1 MVDSK
6 DDVGKNVHELEKAK
20 RLLEQQVQEQK
31 TQIEELE
38 DELQATEDA
47 KLRLEVNMQAQKA
60 NFERDL
66 AAKDEQIEEARRGVL
81 KQVKFLQTCRTGFA
95 TVLEVDLL
103 FEILSF
109 WTLNHILDPFH
120 LNLFVSFLNTHRSF
134 QTSMLQ
140 LRH

>member
-1 MVDSK
+1 MYLQFELQELIDSK

-20 RLLEQQVQEQK
+20 RLLDQQVNEQK

-66 AAKDEQIEEARRGVL
+66 ATKDEQIEEARRGVL
-81 KQVKFLQTCRTGFA
+81 KQVSFCIFR
-95 TVLEVDLL
+95 L
-103 FEILSF
+103 FFRLFRYQKRILSP
-109 WTLNHILDPFH
+109 IQ
-120 LNLFVSFLNTHRSF
+120 LF
-134 QTSMLQ
+134 
-140 LRH
+140 

>member
-1 MVDSK
+1 MQELVDSK

-38 DELQATEDA
+38 DELQSTEDA

-66 AAKDEQIEEARRGVL
+66 AAKDEQIEEARRNIL
-81 KQVKFLQTCRTGFA
+81 KQVSYIHVFLANLRI
-95 TVLEVDLL
+95 L
-103 FEILSF
+103 FI
-109 WTLNHILDPFH
+109 
-120 LNLFVSFLNTHRSF
+120 
-134 QTSMLQ
+134 Q
-140 LRH
+140 LHDR